1 MNKDST
7 GRNALVCGAGR
18 GIGAAT
24 GINLIVDGGRTH
36 SL

>member
-1 MNKDST
+1 MNTDLT
-7 GRNALVCGAGR
+7 GRNAQVCGASR